1 MTWPYE
7 DEATRRYRDRLQR
20 FAWRWLA
27 ASYACLFG
35 GYLLAFAHPGFFS
48 VGLHGPLLLSTTAA
62 GVAIATKRWKPTVF
76 VILLAL
82 LQMPITF
89 LIGLDV
95 LCYALKQCV

>member
-1 MTWPYE
+1 
-7 DEATRRYRDRLQR
+7 LQR

-27 ASYACLFG
+27 ASYACLVG

-48 VGLHGPLLLSTTAA
+48 VGLYGPLLLSTVAI
-62 GVAIATKRWKPTVF
+62 GVAIAANRWKPIAF

-82 LQMPITF
+82 LQLPISF
-89 LIGLDV
+89 FFGLDV